1 MSTIKRYLQHLGSVT
16 KRIVAKRRK
25 GESTVNSTTKD
36 FLVNNRK
43 NWKTMW
49 TEQDIL
55 LAEELHERGLSTA
68 EIAIALCRSDGSI
81 LTMLSKRRNEYPA
94 VMRRRPT
101 TPEAHQGPSAEDVA
115 HVVAASATWEEAKDR
130 LKQLGWYVDRAV
142 DVGTSEADAH
152 IARMDAALR
161 KARDRGKFYSK
172 RQVTSLVTAIF
183 DKVAANTA
191 EIARLEAA
199 LKAAQDKLAKGAWK
213 EQPHNIARQQ
223 LRAVEPSEAEL
234 ARMNAA
240 LYETWKAQLKAHG
253 KSLD

>member
-1 MSTIKRYLQHLGSVT
+1 MSTMKRYLQHLGSVT

-68 EIAIALCRSDGSI
+68 DIAANLLRSDGSI

-101 TPEAHQGPSAEDVA
+101 TPEEHQGPSAEDIV
-115 HVVAASATWEEAKDR
+115 SA
-130 LKQLGWYVDRAV
+130 
-142 DVGTSEADAH
+142 
-152 IARMDAALR
+152 
-161 KARDRGKFYSK
+161 F
-172 RQVTSLVTAIF
+172 F
-183 DKVAANTA
+183 DKLKACSA

-199 LKAAQDKLAKGAWK
+199 LKAAQDKLAKA
-213 EQPHNIARQQ
+213 QPRNIARQVKPT
-223 LRAVEPSEAEL
+223 VETGIRKHLSGL
-234 ARMNAA
+234 DAA
-240 LYETWKAQLKAHG
+240 LYETWKAQLKAYG
-253 KSLD
+253 KAID